1 MGALSPLLTV
11 MTEVAARAGRSL
23 NRDFRDVE
31 HLQVSRKGP
40 ADFVSVADKKAEDII
55 YDRLTQARPGYG
67 FLMEERGVV
76 EGTDRSHRWII
87 DPLDGT
93 LNFMHAQPHFAISVA
108 LEREGEIVAGVV
120 YNPAT
125 DELFHAEKGRGAYM
139 NDRRLRVAERRD
151 LHDCVIATGMP
162 FFGKKGH
169 AQFLKEL
176 HQIMPMTAGVR
187 RYGAA
192 SLDLAWTAAGRFDGF
207 WERNLKS
214 WDIAAGLVLVREAGG
229 FAGAID
235 PGTDVLETGHIA
247 AGNERVIKELREM
260 LAKAAS

>member
-1 MGALSPLLTV
+1 MAQVSALMQV
-11 MTEVAARAGRSL
+11 MTDAVRKAGRRL
-23 NRDFRDVE
+23 ARDFGE
-31 HLQVSRKGP
+31 IENLQVSKKGP
-40 ADFVSVADKKAEDII
+40 ADFVTASDMKSEEILFEVLSK
-55 YDRLTQARPGYG
+55 ARPGYG

-214 WDIAAGLVLVREAGG
+214 WDIAAGIMIVREAGG
-229 FAGAID
+229 FVAEADGAENM
-235 PGTDVLETGHIA
+235 LETGNIV
-247 AGNERVIKELREM
+247 AGNEPM
-260 LAKAAS
+260 LAEVVERLKKAAA